1 MTAGTGVTALLPLPH
16 AGEGWGE
23 GSAVELDA
31 CVPPHRPSPQ
41 PSPACGRGGK
51 TEAATT
57 RLDDLRAE
65 RPEYIAEVC
74 EALITCGCVL
84 HGSNTKALL
93 RHIAPR
99 QANDAAK
106 ASGNAC
112 AVYAS
117 TDVFAVLLHAVF
129 DRAYCLARLG
139 SFTIGHAR
147 VQGRPR
153 LRMTAK
159 LFDLAAHGDARLASD
174 GFVYA
179 LDGAAFA
186 PSPDSADEFTATHSV
201 TPLRILQV
209 PAALWPYLLAQG
221 SMPYDA
227 ADMRRLRP

>member
-1 MTAGTGVTALLPLPH
+1 MIP
-16 AGEGWGE
+16 
-23 GSAVELDA
+23 
-31 CVPPHRPSPQ
+31 
-41 PSPACGRGGK
+41 
-51 TEAATT
+51 
-57 RLDDLRAE
+57 RLDDLRGDSPQ
-65 RPEYIAEVC
+65 RIVEVC

-84 HGSNTKALL
+84 HGSNAKPVL

-129 DRAYCLARLG
+129 DRTYCMARLG

-147 VQGRPR
+147 INGRPQM
-153 LRMTAK
+153 RMTAR
-159 LFDLAAHGDARLASD
+159 LFDLASHGDARLASD

-179 LDGAAFA
+179 LDRAAFA

-201 TPLRILQV
+201 KPLRILQV
-209 PAALWPYLLAQG
+209 PAALWPYLLAQDLKA
-221 SMPYDA
+221 YDA